1 MAVLPAQGSGLKLM
15 SFTTDQA
22 VPCRKPCGGPP
33 RTSPLRRVIL
43 GIKMSD
49 IDLAIYVINAWI
61 NGEITDL
68 ERANMLALIQIG
80 EAHIV
85 LKYFKL

>member
-1 MAVLPAQGSGLKLM
+1 
-15 SFTTDQA
+15 
-22 VPCRKPCGGPP
+22 
-33 RTSPLRRVIL
+33 
-43 GIKMSD
+43 MSD
-49 IDLAIYVINAWI
+49 IDLAIHVINAWI

-85 LKYFKL
+85 LKYFKLQAYPYN